1 MKRTLLNL
9 TVACAVALPLGV
21 VAQSKSPRDSSA
33 AKSLQR
39 ARVLQ
44 QETEKQKKHVE
55 RAKISTE
62 QAKSR
67 AEAEKHK
74 ARVKARLTPGEW
86 DFDELVDVNPI
97 IEGALWEV
105 EPAMELARAALENI
119 DWGHINEAMQEASEN
134 LALIMPFPP
143 LPDIPPMPDIP
154 PIPAL
159 APFPNIPP
167 IPAIPPMPEIW
178 LGEGMRFGHEWS
190 FNSKAYAKFLSDDEQ
205 VHLQALAAL
214 LDRDEKTALPEI
226 KTLARQHENWA
237 MRAAAVAMLAK
248 PESAEVI
255 PILEEVLNKDTD
267 PRVRKAA
274 VRALSHR
281 DEPAAREVW
290 KRLLMK

>member
-1 MKRTLLNL
+1 MKRAALIFAAASVT
-9 TVACAVALPLGV
+9 ALPILV
-21 VAQSKSPRDSSA
+21 IAQSKSPRDSSA

-39 ARVLQ
+39 ARVLH
-44 QETEKQKKHVE
+44 QETGKQKIDVE
-55 RAKISTE
+55 RAKIAAE
-62 QAKSR
+62 KAKIR
-67 AEAEKHK
+67 AETAKHK
-74 ARVKARLTPGEW
+74 ARLAPGEW
-86 DFDELVDVNPI
+86 DVDEWVDVDPI
-97 IEGALWEV
+97 IEDALSEV

-119 DWGHINEAMQEASEN
+119 NWGEINEALQEASEN
-134 LALIMPFPP
+134 LTLIMPFPP
-143 LPDIPPMPDIP
+143 LPDIPPMPTLP

-159 APFPNIPP
+159 APMPAIPP

-214 LDRDEKTALPEI
+214 LERDEKTALPEI

-248 PESAEVI
+248 PESAEAI

-281 DEPAAREVW
+281 DEPAAREVL
-290 KRLLMK
+290 KRLLIK

>member
-1 MKRTLLNL
+1 MKRALLIL
-9 TVACAVALPLGV
+9 AAASVTALPVLV
-21 VAQSKSPRDSSA
+21 IAQSKSPRDSSA

-44 QETEKQKKHVE
+44 QETEKQKKDAE
-55 RAKISTE
+55 RAKISAE

-74 ARVKARLTPGEW
+74 ARVKARLAPGEW
-86 DFDELVDVNPI
+86 DFDELVDVDPI

-119 DWGHINEAMQEASEN
+119 DWGEINMAMQEASEN
-134 LALIMPFPP
+134 LAAIAPFA
-143 LPDIPPMPDIP
+143 LLQDIPPMPDLP

-159 APFPNIPP
+159 APIPD
-167 IPAIPPMPEIW
+167 IPPMPEIW

-237 MRAAAVAMLAK
+237 MRAAAVAMLAN

-281 DEPAAREVW
+281 DEPAAREVL
-290 KRLLMK
+290 KRMLMK

>member
-1 MKRTLLNL
+1 MKRAALILA
-9 TVACAVALPLGV
+9 TVGVTALPILV
-21 VAQSKSPRDSSA
+21 IAQSQAPRDSAA

-39 ARVLQ
+39 ARVLRQ
-44 QETEKQKKHVE
+44 QTGKQKTDAE
-55 RAKISTE
+55 RAKMAAEKARI
-62 QAKSR
+62 R
-67 AEAEKHK
+67 AEAAKHK
-74 ARVKARLTPGEW
+74 ALPAPGEW
-86 DFDELVDVNPI
+86 DFDELVDVDPI

-105 EPAMELARAALENI
+105 EPAMELARAAFENI
-119 DWGHINEAMQEASEN
+119 DWGHINEAMHEASEN
-134 LALIMPFPP
+134 LALIMTFPP

-159 APFPNIPP
+159 ASIPS
-167 IPAIPPMPEIW
+167 IPPMR

-226 KTLARQHENWA
+226 NTLARQHENWA

-248 PESAEVI
+248 PESAEAI

-281 DEPAAREVW
+281 DEPAAREAL
-290 KRLLMK
+290 KRLLTK